1 MKCFGNRQAPGGA
14 SFRERRGALAR
25 AGLPSREARHELTRP
40 TRLLG
45 CTYGRPPKSRV
56 GAGRSSRA
64 MRMWGKRG
72 RAHSC
77 LRHRRQLPPL
87 RPQGG
92 IGAGASHCTG
102 QSPRDKPRLEPPPRA
117 CGRVADV
124 PRAIHGEHG
133 SALPPR
139 RTCSPPPR
147 PAPAWAAGAWSSSP
161 EPSSSGRPPA
171 TWPTQNTPKEP
182 ETTPRARKRRT
193 EAPGLAQQARGRPQ
207 AGQGQRTCWRI
218 GWLVSEAA
226 YRGGRAASI
235 SLSIYFWRLNEKLS
249 S

>member
-56 GAGRSSRA
+56 EAGRSSRA

-87 RPQGG
+87 RPQGA

-161 EPSSSGRPPA
+161 EPSSSRQTSSHMANPKHAQRAGNDA
-171 TWPTQNTPKEP
+171 QGSQTPHRGA
-182 ETTPRARKRRT
+182 RARAASARAAASRART
-193 EAPGLAQQARGRPQ
+193 AYMLED
-207 AGQGQRTCWRI
+207 
-218 GWLVSEAA
+218 WLVSKVKALA
-226 YRGGRAASI
+226 TRKTASI
-235 SLSIYFWRLNEKLS
+235 SLRSIFGD
-249 S
+249 